1 MNEKQLL
8 LELNELQVKKNLTD
22 AEKDRMWTIEEEL
35 LELQDMTY
43 EALEDLD
50 WL

>member
-8 LELNELQVKKNLTD
+8 MELNALQIKKELTD
-22 AEKDRMWTIEEEL
+22 AEKERIWTIEEEL

-50 WL
+50 